1 MPGMARRWARTAARR
16 IHRARKLAAALVGAG
31 VCMPAF
37 ADPVTIGTYIAS
49 ATLTASSVMTAAQ
62 IIAITQVAFYAGTAA
77 IGQALTRSAK
87 RKAEA
92 AGRAAFNASLQDRTV
107 TLKGGVGTR
116 GIIYGRTMLGGQL
129 VFAHVSGTRG
139 EFLHLVLAFSGHLVD
154 AVEQVLFNDIPLPTP
169 DGAGFIQSGAFAKT
183 STVAQVTGSSSTSI
197 AIGPNVGEVQ
207 TVTRTRG
214 VGDSAVTTLLTPA
227 TEWTFTGPG
236 TVNIIAGHVAGDAY
250 TVNWS
255 TAVVEPRVR
264 IKTYL
269 GAASQTADADLIAES
284 GGLWTTAHRGD
295 GVGYVYIRLQFDQEI
310 FGQTGVPGIK
320 FLVRGKRVLDTRT
333 GTTAWTQN
341 AALCTRDYVL
351 DTTLGMGAP
360 GVEVLA
366 AEANAA
372 ANASDEL
379 VLLFNSGS
387 ATATNGS
394 ALVTVG
400 TSEFRARFRAGMI
413 MRLGG
418 VDYVIRN
425 ILPSNTIQLETAYTG
440 TTYTGAYGLF
450 QRRYQVNGLLDTA
463 VSPKDN
469 LDTLTAAMAGGA
481 VWVQGRWL
489 IRAGAG
495 RALEMTIN
503 EDYLADGDI
512 SVLPRTP
519 RASLFNTVTGTFI
532 SAAEGYVESQWP
544 EVTSSFYRGQDNN
557 ARLARDIPFALTD
570 DATACQRLGK
580 IALERSRQAVTIVLR
595 CNMRAY
601 DLVPTDWVGVSLAI
615 YGWSN
620 KPFEVV
626 NRKWL
631 PQGVIEYTLR
641 EIAAAVY
648 DWALGEQTAVDLA
661 ANTNL
666 PSPQAPP
673 PQLASL
679 NVATGTAQLTQ
690 LADGTLITRG
700 LVTWAQTTDVFTQ
713 QGGRVEIEWK
723 LDNQTEWQAA
733 PPEPGSATSAL
744 IGPLDDRRV
753 MIVRIRPLNSFAR
766 AGAYTYWSGVVV
778 GKTALPAAVTW
789 RTPTLVPG
797 AVVLSVE
804 PTTELDV
811 NTWRLKRGVSWAAGT
826 RLDGTPGYTD
836 IDGNTTNWAWPALG
850 TYTIWS
856 AWVDTSGN
864 EGPATSVTV
873 AVTASAINIGALQFG
888 ATLGGGN
895 IVRNA
900 SFNVDSNADGMPDGW
915 AAYSAGSTGAVA
927 YTRPATGGADNGTHL
942 QVTASALAAGG
953 GNRAGV
959 FGQQPV
965 NLPAAGG
972 PVRMSAFVQ
981 ASGSVTVAFYV
992 EARNAANAV
1001 LATASQ
1007 TWAGPGFSWVRNAF
1021 GFTAPA
1027 GTTQITYFIWMQN
1040 GTGGFSALL
1049 VDAVQVEPGEI
1060 DTAFAPRADELLPGV
1075 VGTTEMALES
1085 ATRIFSST
1093 PLNDSGIISIARPS
1107 GAGSGRSTRTVQTA
1121 SYTNGSTETRRV
1133 QVELYAGCAFSSSG
1147 SGHTSIDFQAV
1158 TSPTALTSSE
1168 TSPVDSTRV
1177 TVTAVSGGAEQQ
1189 ISLIDFATV
1198 APGASLFLYLRASKV
1213 LPAGDD
1219 VSGAYRSVTLQ
1230 LTELTR

>member
-207 TVTRTRG
+207 AVTRTRG

-372 ANASDEL
+372 ANACDEL
-379 VLLFNSGS
+379 VLLFNTGS

-778 GKTALPAAVTW
+778 GKTQLPAAVTGL
-789 RTPTLVPG
+789 TATMIPG
-797 AVVLSVE
+797 AVRINVA

-811 NTWRLKRGVSWAAGT
+811 TTLRLKRGASWAAGT
-826 RLDGTPGYTD
+826 RLDGTAGYTD
-836 IDGNTTNWAWPALG
+836 IDSNTTDWAWPALG
-850 TYTIWS
+850 AYTIWA
-856 AWVDTSGN
+856 AWVDSSGN
-864 EGPATSVTV
+864 EGPPTSI
-873 AVTASAINIGALQFG
+873 AVSITASDINIGALQFG

-900 SFNVDSNADGMPDGW
+900 SFNVDSNADGMPDQW
-915 AAYSAGSTGAVA
+915 FAYSTGSVGTVA
-927 YTRPATGGADNGTHL
+927 YARQATGGVDNGPYM
-942 QVTASALAAGG
+942 QITASALAPGA
-953 GNRAGV
+953 GNRVGIY
-959 FGQQPV
+959 GQQMVP
-965 NLPAAGG
+965 LPATGG
-972 PVRMSAFVQ
+972 PVRVSAFIQ
-981 ASGSVTVAFYV
+981 ASATVTPVIYAEFKS
-992 EARNAANAV
+992 ASNAV
-1001 LATASQ
+1001 LLTVQENIAS
-1007 TWAGPGFSWVRNAF
+1007 PGFAWTRRAF
-1021 GFTAPA
+1021 GFSAPA
-1027 GTTQITYFIWMQN
+1027 GTVRIDYYLWAQN
-1040 GTGGFSALL
+1040 GSGAFGALL

-1075 VGTTEMALES
+1075 VGTTELADQA
-1085 ATRIFSST
+1085 ATSLFVAY
-1093 PLNDSGIISIARPS
+1093 NAGPS
-1107 GAGSGRSTRTVQTA
+1107 GRNTTV
-1121 SYTNGSTETRRV
+1121 
-1133 QVELYAGCAFSSSG
+1133 
-1147 SGHTSIDFQAV
+1147 
-1158 TSPTALTSSE
+1158 
-1168 TSPVDSTRV
+1168 
-1177 TVTAVSGGAEQQ
+1177 
-1189 ISLIDFATV
+1189 
-1198 APGASLFLYLRASKV
+1198 
-1213 LPAGDD
+1213 
-1219 VSGAYRSVTLQ
+1219 
-1230 LTELTR
+1230 